1 LASDRKFFL
10 LGFDKKTGSH
20 NLGGVSFDLSSLNPA
35 QREAASTIHGP
46 VLILAGAGTGK
57 TRVITFR
64 MAYLISQGVA
74 PSEILA
80 LTFTN
85 KAAKEMK
92 ERFGHL
98 LEHLPGV
105 DPKQA
110 KKQLIAGTF
119 HSFCVRV
126 LREEIELLGYGKNFT
141 IYDQGDQLSI
151 LKKNITK
158 FGGKVEKLDPNKA
171 QQIIGLSKNKGI
183 PVEKLTNDDLI
194 HAVARQ
200 YQQDLKLLNAVD
212 FDDLLGLT
220 VKLLREFPEAR
231 ERLRARHRFLM
242 VDEYQDTNALQ
253 LEIVQKLASDRHDV
267 CVVGDDDQSIY
278 SWRGAESGNILDFE
292 RFFPNPKI
300 IRLEQNYRSTPNILA
315 AANHVIKNNSRRREK
330 KLWSSSASGEK
341 IRVLAA
347 PSDEHESTWIV
358 EDMVRKRQE
367 EHGKW
372 EDFAILYRV
381 NILSRPFEQ
390 ELRRCR
396 IPYRII
402 GGLGFYERREVKDV
416 LAYVQTCMNPHDDIS
431 LLRIINTP
439 ARGIGATCIEI
450 LQENSREKQHSI
462 WQEMQAPSTPMSKK
476 QEEALK
482 GFVDLI
488 ARYGESF
495 RLTESWAITL
505 ETMLKE
511 IGYYE
516 DLQKSCKEV
525 KEADS
530 RMENVRELLVSMTTF
545 QAKEKAE
552 LVDYLASASLDRE
565 KEEDD
570 KKEASG
576 TGVTLMTLHSAK
588 GLEFPHV
595 YLVGMEEG
603 YLPHERSKSE
613 GNLDEERRLL
623 YVGITRAMRTLV
635 LSHCRVRKKYGKDE
649 GRNVSSFMEELPLDG
664 ILSIDTGAPLTAV
677 STNSALDAMAA
688 LRAKLQ
694 GGLAKT

>member
-1 LASDRKFFL
+1 M
-10 LGFDKKTGSH
+10 
-20 NLGGVSFDLSSLNPA
+20 SFDLSSLNPA
-35 QREAASTIHGP
+35 QRDAASTIEGP

-57 TRVITFR
+57 TRVITYR
-64 MAYLISQGVA
+64 MGYLISQGIA

-85 KAAKEMK
+85 KAAREMK

-98 LEHLPGV
+98 LGEVRGV
-105 DPKQA
+105 DAKQA
-110 KKQLIAGTF
+110 KKQLVAGTF

-126 LREEIELLGYGKNFT
+126 LREEIEPLGYGKNFT
-141 IYDQGDQLSI
+141 IYDQGDQLAV

-158 FGGKVEKLDPNKA
+158 FGGKVEKLDPAKA

-183 PVEKLTNDDLI
+183 PVEKLTQDDLV

-212 FDDLLGLT
+212 FDDLLGL
-220 VKLLREFPEAR
+220 VVRLLREVPEAR
-231 ERLRARHRFLM
+231 ARLREKYKYLM

-253 LEIVQKLASDRHDV
+253 LEIVRKLASDRHDV

-292 RFFPNPKI
+292 RFFPNPKV
-300 IRLEQNYRSTPNILA
+300 IRLEQNYRSTPNILE
-315 AANHVIKNNSRRREK
+315 AANHVIQNNSRRRVK
-330 KLWSSSASGEK
+330 KLWSAAVSGEK

-347 PSDEHESTWIV
+347 PSDQEESTWIV
-358 EDMVRKRQE
+358 EDLVRRRQE
-367 EHGKW
+367 DHGVW
-372 EDFAILYRV
+372 EDFAVLYRV
-381 NILSRPFEQ
+381 NVLSRPFEQ

-402 GGLGFYERREVKDV
+402 GGLGFYERREIKDV

-439 ARGIGATCIEI
+439 ARGIGAACIGI
-450 LQENSREKQHSI
+450 LQENSRQRRHSV
-462 WQEMQAPSTPMSKK
+462 WQELQAPETPMSKK
-476 QEEALK
+476 QEGALK
-482 GFVDLI
+482 DFADLI
-488 ARYGESF
+488 GRYGESF
-495 RLTESWAITL
+495 RLTESWAFTL

-516 DLQKSCKEV
+516 DLQKSCKEA

-530 RMENVRELLVSMTTF
+530 RMENVRELLVAMSAF
-545 QAKEKAE
+545 QAQEGAR
-552 LVDYLASASLDRE
+552 LVDFLSSASLDRE

-576 TGVTLMTLHSAK
+576 AGVTLMTLHSAK

-623 YVGITRAMRTLV
+623 YVGITRAMRSLTLT
-635 LSHCRVRKKYGKDE
+635 HCRVRKKYGKDE
-649 GRNVSSFMEELPLDG
+649 GRTPSSFLEELPQEG
-664 ILSIDTGAPLTAV
+664 ILQIDTGAPRPDLAA
-677 STNSALDAMAA
+677 SSAPNPFAA
-688 LRAKLQ
+688 LLSKLEA
-694 GGLAKT
+694 GGG